1 LDYVQ
6 AWLVQSVDNLIGE
19 SILKLTVDESDTSG
33 IIAGSTPY
41 IHAQTIIW

>member
-1 LDYVQ
+1 MSRPVLYSL
-6 AWLVQSVDNLIGE
+6 WIIYLMGE

-41 IHAQTIIW
+41 IHAQTIMW